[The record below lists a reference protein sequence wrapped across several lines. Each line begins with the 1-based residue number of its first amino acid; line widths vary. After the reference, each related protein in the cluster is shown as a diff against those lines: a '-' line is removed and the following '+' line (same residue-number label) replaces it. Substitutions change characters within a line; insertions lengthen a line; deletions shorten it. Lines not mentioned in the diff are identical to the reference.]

1 MIKVLTIDDET
12 VFREN
17 VTAFLEDSDYQV
29 LESKNGEDGLERF
42 RRENPDIVLCDL
54 KMPRVNGFK
63 VLEAVTLES
72 PETPIIMISGTGD
85 IQDVIKTLRLGAWD
99 YILKPIQDMGALEH
113 ALNKSLERARLLR
126 ENRRHREHL
135 QEEVE
140 KQTRELL
147 ERTTELQSANE
158 QLNTEINERKA
169 AERRLKKSL
178 NSLENTIEG
187 TISTISL
194 IVERRDPYTGGH
206 QRHVAQ
212 LARAIAK
219 EIGFSQEQA
228 KGIYFAGL
236 IHDIGK
242 LAVPIEI
249 LVKPGIISPLETMM
263 IQIHPDAGWE
273 FLNKIEFP
281 WPIAEIALQHHERM
295 DGSGYPN
302 GLKGDE
308 ILPESRIVAVADVL
322 ESMMFHRPYRASL
335 GLESALAEI
344 TANKGLLYDADV
356 VETCIKLFRE
366 KNFTFDEISA
376 MHFLQKQA
384 VPPETP

>member
-17 VTAFLEDSDYQV
+17 ITAFLEDSDYLV
-29 LESKNGEDGLERF
+29 FESANGEEGIACF

-54 KMPRVNGFK
+54 KMPRIDGFK
-63 VLEAVTLES
+63 VLETITRES

-99 YILKPIQDMGALEH
+99 YILKPVQDMGVLEH
-113 ALNKSLERARLLR
+113 ALTKSLERGRLLR
-126 ENRRHREHL
+126 ENRQHREHL

-140 KQTRELL
+140 KRTREILERTRELQATND
-147 ERTTELQSANE
+147 R
-158 QLNTEINERKA
+158 LNNEINERKA
-169 AERRLKKSL
+169 VEQRLK
-178 NSLENTIEG
+178 NSLGTLEKTIEG

-194 IVERRDPYTGGH
+194 IVERKDPYTGGH
-206 QRHVAQ
+206 QRHVAR
-212 LARAIAK
+212 LSRAIAK
-219 EIGFSQEQA
+219 EMGFSDEQV

-249 LVKPGIISPLETMM
+249 LVKPGTISRLESQI

-302 GLKGDE
+302 GLTGKD
-308 ILPESRIVAVADVL
+308 ILAESRIVAVADVL

-344 TANKGLLYDADV
+344 TANKGRLYDPAV
-356 VETCIKLFRE
+356 VDTCTRLFRE
-366 KNFTFDEISA
+366 KNFSFDDDADE
-376 MHFLQKQA
+376 HFLIN
-384 VPPETP
+384 PPPATAPD